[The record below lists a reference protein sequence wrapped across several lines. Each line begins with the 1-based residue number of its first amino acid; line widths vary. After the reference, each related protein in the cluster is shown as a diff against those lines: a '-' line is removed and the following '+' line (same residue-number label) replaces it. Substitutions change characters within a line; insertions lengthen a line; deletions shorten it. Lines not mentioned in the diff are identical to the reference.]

1 MANNMIIEQP
11 LTQTELV
18 RSLRDMGIREG
29 MTLLVH
35 TSLRSFGRYIPGAAS
50 TVITAL
56 RLVLGPQG
64 TLVMPTQS
72 SDLTDP
78 ATWQDPPADPR
89 WWDLIREEM
98 PAYDPY
104 LTVTNGMGRVA
115 ELFRLLPGVIRSMHP
130 QLSFAAQ
137 GPLAEALLAEHSL
150 DFALGEASPLA
161 RLYEAD
167 AYVLLLGCGHDSNT
181 SFHLA
186 EYRADFAGKEEQ
198 EILAPVLQQGTK
210 QWVKR
215 RDINIT
221 SDDFD
226 RLGADFEREHPDDAQ
241 RMEIGKASCFLGRQ
255 RTLVDYAQGWL
266 PVNRTI

>member
-1 MANNMIIEQP
+1 MTHNMIIEQP

-18 RSLRDMGIREG
+18 RSLHNLGVREG

-35 TSLRSFGRYIPGAAS
+35 TSLRSFGRYIPGDAS

-56 RLVLGPQG
+56 RLALGPQG

-78 ATWQDPPADPR
+78 ATWQAPPADPK
-89 WWDLIREEM
+89 WWNLIREEM

-161 RLYEAD
+161 RMYEND

-181 SFHLA
+181 SLHLA
-186 EYRADFAGKEEQ
+186 EYRTNYAGKEEQ
-198 EILAPVLQQGTK
+198 ELLAPVLQQGGK

-226 RLGADFEREHPDDAQ
+226 RLGADFEREYPGEA
-241 RMEIGKASCFLGRQ
+241 RRVEIGQASCFLGRQ
-255 RTLVDYAQGWL
+255 RVLVDYAQAWL
-266 PVNRTI
+266 PVNRTL